1 MKNLILLIA
10 ITFSSVSLIAH
21 SASTVLEGTVKKSEV
36 ITTQV
41 GKNGKPLLGAAVGV
55 GVGSAFGSGSGKDAA
70 KIVGGILGA
79 RRAANKKKQVL
90 YGWRYIVEVK
100 EQLHVVDTWCEQPNT
115 QCTGVMQGKEVY
127 IINKKEVIVK

>member
-36 ITTQV
+36 ITTKV
-41 GKNGKPLLGAAVGV
+41 GKNGRPMIGAAIGV

-70 KIVGGILGA
+70 KIVGGLIGA
-79 RRAANKKKQVL
+79 RKAAKNKSKTF
-90 YGWRYIVEVK
+90 YGWRYIVKANNE
-100 EQLHVVDTWCEQPNT
+100 LHIIDTWCAAANEK
-115 QCTGVMQGKEVY
+115 CTGIIKGKEVY
-127 IINKKEVIVK
+127 VINGNEVAEK